1 MPCRDPG
8 SSALAQA
15 EARAPAEAPVWTPRV
30 VLAEDDATCRAS
42 LARALGRRGLRVIPA
57 ADGLEALQSI
67 RAWGADVLVTDL
79 LMPSMDGAEL
89 LLRLAEQAPWVR
101 CVAITG
107 ASEAEPRLISAREF
121 GAVETL
127 GKPFTVE
134 QLEAAIWRALRR

>member
-1 MPCRDPG
+1 MPYRDPG
-8 SSALAQA
+8 NAAGVLA
-15 EARAPAEAPVWTPRV
+15 EARVPGEVPVWTPRV

-42 LARALGRRGLRVIPA
+42 LVRALGRRGLRVIPA
-57 ADGLEALQSI
+57 ADGVEALQSI

-107 ASEAEPRLISAREF
+107 ASEAEPRLLSAREF

-127 GKPFTVE
+127 GKPFTIE
-134 QLEAAIWRALRR
+134 QLESAIWRALQR